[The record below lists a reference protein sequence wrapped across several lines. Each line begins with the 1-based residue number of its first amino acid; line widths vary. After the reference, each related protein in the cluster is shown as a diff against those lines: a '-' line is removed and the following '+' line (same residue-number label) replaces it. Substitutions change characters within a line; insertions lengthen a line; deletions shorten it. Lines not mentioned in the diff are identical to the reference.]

1 MKRLY
6 ISISHHGL
14 GHLAQ
19 TAPVLHALRA
29 RQPDLEF
36 VVQSALPLAHLEAR
50 LPGPFTHLSATPPRD
65 TQLSEAA
72 ETAFVMHDALRV
84 DVPAS
89 RAAFAAFHARLSQRI
104 DALAG
109 DLDRLKVDAVFSNVA
124 YLPLLAAQR
133 SGRSAWACCS
143 LNWADIY
150 AHYLGR
156 DATWEAMAHAYAGAS
171 AFFQPAPSMV
181 MDGLTNRQ
189 PVGPLARHGLA
200 HRTEMAAALNIDAE
214 HRWWLVG
221 MGGFGWQAP
230 AGFLPRRSGHVWLL
244 PDDWPGPLRED
255 QRRFTASGFGFM
267 DVLASSDGLLTKP
280 GYGSF
285 VEATTLGLDVLYL
298 PRPDWPESPAL
309 TRWLHAHTRA
319 AEVGL
324 AEGDVGTALT
334 RIEALPRRTVPR
346 ADGADAIATRILSGS

>member
-1 MKRLY
+1 M
-6 ISISHHGL
+6 
-14 GHLAQ
+14 AQ

-50 LPGPFTHLSATPPRD
+50 LPAPFVHRSDPV
-65 TQLSEAA
+65 

-89 RAAFAAFHARLSQRI
+89 RAAFAVFHARLAQRV

-109 DLDRLKVDAVFSNVA
+109 EWDRLQVDAVFSNVA

-133 SGRSAWACCS
+133 SGRPAWACCS

-150 AHYLGR
+150 AHYLGQ
-156 DATWEAMAHAYAGAS
+156 DATWESMAHAYVGAS
-171 AFFQPAPSMV
+171 VFFQPEPSMT
-181 MDGLTNRQ
+181 MEWLMNRQ
-189 PVGPLARHGLA
+189 PVGPLARHGQGRRA
-200 HRTEMAAALNIDAE
+200 EMAAALNINAE
-214 HRWWLVG
+214 YRWWVVG

-230 AGFLPRRSGHVWLL
+230 VDFLPRSPGHIWLL

-255 QRRFTASGFGFM
+255 QRRFTASGHGFM
-267 DVLASSDGLLTKP
+267 EVLASSDGLLTKP

-285 VEATTLGLDVLYL
+285 AEAATQGLDVLYL
-298 PRPDWPESPAL
+298 PRVDWPESPAL
-309 TRWLHAHTRA
+309 TTWLHTHTRA
-319 AEVGL
+319 AAVSVADGGV
-324 AEGDVGTALT
+324 AAALQS
-334 RIEALPRRTVPR
+334 IEAMPRRAVPR
-346 ADGADAIATRILSGS
+346 ADGADAIATRILPGLSWL

>member
-36 VVQSALPLAHLEAR
+36 VVQSALPAAALAAR
-50 LPGPFTHLSATPPRD
+50 LPQPFLHLTEPV
-65 TQLSEAA
+65 

-89 RAAFAAFHARLSQRI
+89 RAAFAVFHERLARRV
-104 DALAG
+104 DALAHE
-109 DLDRLKVDAVFSNVA
+109 LDRLQIDAVFSNVA
-124 YLPLLAAQR
+124 YVPLLAARQ
-133 SGRSAWACCS
+133 SGRTAWACCS

-156 DATWEAMAHAYAGAS
+156 DSIQETMQAAYAGARV
-171 AFFQPAPSMV
+171 FFQPTPSMP
-181 MDGLTNRQ
+181 MDGLTNRHA
-189 PVGPLARHGLA
+189 VGPLACHGQ
-200 HRTEMAAALNIDAE
+200 RCRQEIAAALQMDADA
-214 HRWWLVG
+214 HWGLVA

-230 AGFLPRRSGHVWLL
+230 ADFLPRRAGHFWLL
-244 PDDWPGPLRED
+244 ADDWPGPLRDD
-255 QRRFTASGFGFM
+255 QRRFSASRHDFM
-267 DVLASSDGLLTKP
+267 AVLASSDSVLTKP

-285 VEATTLGLDVLYL
+285 VEAATLGLDVLYM

-309 TRWLHAHTRA
+309 LRWLHAHTRA
-319 AEVGL
+319 VAISGSGAGV
-324 AEGDVGTALT
+324 AAALLD
-334 RIEALPRRTVPR
+334 IAALSRPPIPR
-346 ADGADAIATRILSGS
+346 ADGAAAIADEMCPRTLGPLRSEPQA